1 MQNVL
6 ITGAAGRIGGVLRE
20 GLMDNYLLRLTD
32 RSRIESPEAV
42 EVHTADVT
50 DVEEMAKICK
60 GIDSIVHLAGE
71 PSTGSSWPV
80 VLKANIEGT
89 YGIFEAARLAGVER
103 IVFASSNHATGYYEK
118 ESIYTKPEMLARP
131 DSLYG
136 VSKAFGEDLARFYVD
151 EYGLKAFC
159 LRIGSFQPNESVTNR
174 NSDRILS
181 TWLSYRDMVQ
191 LVRCCLE
198 SNRTN
203 FGIYYGISNNK
214 RAYWDIQ
221 NARDELGYFPEDN
234 AEDFV

>member
-6 ITGAAGRIGGVLRE
+6 ITGAAGRIGRVLRE
-20 GLMDNYLLRLTD
+20 GLIDDYLLRLTD
-32 RSRIESPEAV
+32 RSQIESPEVA
-42 EVHTADVT
+42 EVHIADVT
-50 DVEEMAKICK
+50 DVKEMARICK

-80 VLKANIEGT
+80 VLQANIEGT

-118 ESIYTKPEMLARP
+118 ESIYTKPEMPARP

-151 EYGLKAFC
+151 EYGVKAFC

-181 TWLSYRDMVQ
+181 TWLSHRDMVQ

-198 SNRTN
+198 SNHTD